1 MPEGTQ
7 RYERTKMVLPLR
19 VYTDEHAGDAAGLQL
34 AHTIDISPIGGR
46 LGGLRTEL
54 FPGQTIMLQ
63 RGQHKASFR
72 VIWSKHLANH
82 ENQAGVEAVELGR
95 NIWGVEL
102 PQSAIVHDS
111 TITQNSA
118 GPAATAGN
126 SGVATA
132 VQQIAS
138 VPRSSPRTPRGR
150 SVIPAVIPRRALW
163 GLSLGLFVLS
173 GLISLS
179 LYREIF
185 NDSNRADIQIP
196 TPGPPTADDLARL
209 APKPR
214 ALPVVAQSV
223 ALFPRVQVAEAP
235 TGRIVYPVAPDD
247 SLGGKVRL
255 QIVIAASGIVEQI
268 HVLSGQQVLAQAAE
282 QAVRLWHYRPFQ
294 SDGPPAER
302 ETSVVVSF
310 RGTDAVSLEFPSA
323 NRKSQIRAN

>member
-19 VYTDEHAGDAAGLQL
+19 VFTDEHGGDAAGLQL

-46 LGGLRTEL
+46 LGGLREEL
-54 FPGQTIMLQ
+54 LPGQIIMLQ

-82 ENQAGVEAVELGR
+82 ENQAGIEAVEMVK
-95 NIWGVEL
+95 NIWGMEL
-102 PQSAIVHDS
+102 PQSPKAEV
-111 TITQNSA
+111 
-118 GPAATAGN
+118 G
-126 SGVATA
+126 A
-132 VQQIAS
+132 VQPVSAENPVS
-138 VPRSSPRTPRGR
+138 TAAARPLAALSMKSPRAARG
-150 SVIPAVIPRRALW
+150 SHSFIPAVIPRRALW

-196 TPGPPTADDLARL
+196 APGPPTADDLARL

-214 ALPVVAQSV
+214 ALPVVVQSV
-223 ALFPRVQVAEAP
+223 SLFPRVQVAEAP
-235 TGRIVYPVAPDD
+235 TGRIVYPIAPDD

-268 HVLSGQQVLAQAAE
+268 HVLSGRQVLAQAAE

-294 SDGPPAER
+294 SDGPPTER

-323 NRKSQIRAN
+323 NSKAQIRAN